1 MTLTHGQWTVHLLSP
16 YLSSNRYD
24 QTSGTASVQQ
34 KKQRPYPTVKTA
46 ASQAVIKKG
55 KHDMPHYGQTTGQL
69 MTVPLVSYAEVVRS
83 TCMQ

>member
-1 MTLTHGQWTVHLLSP
+1 MTLNPWQWTVHLLSL
-16 YLSSNRYD
+16 YLSSNRYA
-24 QTSGTASVQQ
+24 QTSGAASVQQ

-55 KHDMPHYGQTTGQL
+55 KHDMPHYGQTNGQL